1 MYLATCQ
8 LTNCCK
14 HLAVDLHT
22 FFHIFFRVLTPKT
35 SVGCSSGRQDSLNP
49 PTLSAYS
56 SNARAAS
63 GSAHFY
69 GAQNQWEMSTMG

>member
-1 MYLATCQ
+1 MSTHELLQTSCRRPS
-8 LTNCCK
+8 
-14 HLAVDLHT
+14 
-22 FFHIFFRVLTPKT
+22 HIFPLFFPSFTPKT